1 MVRRLRSDNSELPG
15 RAVRMLELKFSM
27 LKYALFLTPFVL
39 LAQSASTAPPA
50 GIDRSALIARMR
62 DAALNYADRLQDFLC
77 TELTTRTADTSG
89 TGKHW
94 KRLET
99 QELEL
104 GYIAHK
110 EHSRLLKVNGK
121 DRDPEKAVKKGYW
134 NPGGEFGS
142 SLLHIFA
149 PKVAAQ
155 FDWDHEESSAGV
167 RSCVFRYRIPV
178 ATSDYIIHADLDDV
192 KMAHHGFVTADCETG
207 AVMRIQMETEPASV
221 KRGNQDIAIGMQLDL
236 RYAPTRI
243 GGNEF
248 LLPQQA
254 VETAPF
260 GRILTKVEMQFRDYR
275 KYDSSSNITFDD
287 GDNPK

>member
-1 MVRRLRSDNSELPG
+1 
-15 RAVRMLELKFSM
+15 M
-27 LKYALFLTPFVL
+27 LKYVLFLIPAALF
-39 LAQSASTAPPA
+39 AQSAPPA
-50 GIDRSALIARMR
+50 AVNRDALIARMR

-77 TELTTRTADTSG
+77 TETTIRTADTSG

-110 EHSRLLKVNGK
+110 EHSRILKVNGK
-121 DRDPEKAVKKGYW
+121 ARDPEKSVKKGYW
-134 NPGGEFGS
+134 IPGGEFGS
-142 SLLHIFA
+142 DLLHIFA
-149 PKVAAQ
+149 TKVAAQ
-155 FDWDHEESSAGV
+155 FDWDHEESPAGI
-167 RSCVFRYRIPV
+167 RACVFRYRVPA
-178 ATSDYIIHADLDDV
+178 ATSDFIITADQDHV
-192 KMAHHGFVTADCETG
+192 TMAHHGFVTADCETG

-221 KRGNQDIAIGMQLDL
+221 KRGNQNIAIGMQLDL
-236 RYAPTRI
+236 RYAAAKI
-243 GGNEF
+243 GANEF

-260 GRILTKVEMQFRDYR
+260 GQILTKVEMQFRDYR

-287 GDNPK
+287 GEYPK